1 MKALAF
7 DQATA
12 KTGWAIGDERSD
24 PRQGNPALFGTIRA
38 PKREEFAERLAII
51 WREVNGLIVQHEPEI
66 IAYEEPYFPYQGAG
80 SGNGRPG
87 AFTPASG
94 FLNAEINQNQDDAA
108 ERGHTSPETLK
119 QLQMVKGLIIT
130 IAALRGIPCFGAP
143 PSTWRKTFLGY
154 GRAPKGS
161 DKDHMKAAVMRRC
174 HMLGYEVRSSDPAD
188 ALGLLFHTLH
198 GPEAMARKQG
208 DLLSMAGGSL

>member
-24 PRQGNPALFGTIRA
+24 PRQDRPALFGTIKA
-38 PKREEFAERLAII
+38 PKRDEFGERLAII
-51 WREVNGLIVQHEPEI
+51 WREANALIVEHQPEI
-66 IAYEEPYFPYQGAG
+66 IAYEEPYFPFQGAG
-80 SGNGRPG
+80 SGSHKPG
-87 AFTPASG
+87 HYTPASG
-94 FLNAEINQNQDDAA
+94 FLGAEVSQSQDDAA

-130 IAALRGIPCFGAP
+130 IAALRGIPCYGAP

-161 DKDHMKAAVMRRC
+161 DKDHMKHAVMRRC
-174 HMLGYEVRSSDPAD
+174 AALGYDVRSSDPAD
-188 ALGLLFHTLH
+188 ALGLLYHTLH
-198 GPEAMARKQG
+198 GPEASARKQG
-208 DLLSMAGGSL
+208 DLLSMAGAGL